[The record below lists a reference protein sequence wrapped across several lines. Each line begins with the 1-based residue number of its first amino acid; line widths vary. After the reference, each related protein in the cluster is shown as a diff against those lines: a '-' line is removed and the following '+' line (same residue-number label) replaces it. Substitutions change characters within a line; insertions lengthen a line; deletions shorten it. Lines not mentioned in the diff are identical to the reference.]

1 MALLPS
7 FRRLMSQNFEKQ
19 YQNLINTL
27 SLSLNNGIQVL
38 YDALN
43 NGLTFQDNFE
53 ATIADVTL
61 QVDSTGKPIQG
72 GTFTLTFTSNVEG
85 VFVIMVTNVNNPT
98 TYPTGAVQVFG
109 QQSSQTYII
118 NNVTGLQPNT
128 SYTIRIVALGS

>member
-128 SYTIRIVALGS
+128 SYKIRIVALGS